1 MVRGMA
7 LRSLTS
13 LQLLSILEYVVAPLK
28 VALTDSSGYVRAAGV
43 MGVLKVYQLSPGTI
57 KASADTTGTGASAA
71 GGEWVDTLYAMMR
84 DRDPQVVINCVV
96 VLTEILADEGGIA
109 INQAMIV
116 YLLGRLKEFTDWG
129 QCIVMGLTA
138 KYTPASDDELF
149 AIMNLLDGCLK
160 VANSAVVLACTKCF
174 LALTAGLPDIQAQV
188 YLRLKTPLL
197 TMMASSSNEVAYAVL
212 GHVALIVE
220 RAPGVFD
227 DEYKQFYAKYHEVRR
242 GKGGRDW
249 VWWGHLVVVGP
260 SCGGGDGGAAAG

>member
-13 LQLLSILEYVVAPLK
+13 LQLLSILEYVLAPLK
-28 VALTDSSGYVRAAGV
+28 VALTDTSGYVRCAGV
-43 MGVLKVYQLSPGTI
+43 MGVLKVYQLSPGTV
-57 KASADTTGTGASAA
+57 KASADTTGTGASAGG

-84 DRDPQVVINCVV
+84 DRDPQVVITCIN

-129 QCIVMGLTA
+129 QCVVMDLTS

-174 LALTAGLPDIQAQV
+174 LALTASLPDIQAQV
-188 YLRLKTPLL
+188 FLRLKTPLL
-197 TMMASSSNEVAYAVL
+197 TMMASSSYELAYGVL
-212 GHVALIVE
+212 EHVALIVQ

-227 DEYKQFYAKYHEVRR
+227 DEYKQFYAKYNEVSA
-242 GKGGRDW
+242 GPP
-249 VWWGHLVVVGP
+249 LVAP
-260 SCGGGDGGAAAG
+260 